1 MLLAGLLII
10 LLWNAGTYWM
20 LQEDIVVFWDVLI
33 ENIGQLVK
41 R

>member
-10 LLWNAGTYWM
+10 LLWNVSAYWM
-20 LQEDIVVFWDVLI
+20 LQQDIVVFWDVLI
-33 ENIGQLVK
+33 KNIGQLAK

>member
-1 MLLAGLLII
+1 MLLANLLII
-10 LLWNAGTYWM
+10 LLWNVGAYWM
-20 LQEDIVVFWDVLI
+20 LQQDIVVFWDVLT